1 MKFDIYFFSKKL
13 CTKFKFHEN
22 ITKGKGTLC
31 EDLCAFITVP
41 RLIILGI
48 RHVSE
53 KVVGKE
59 IKLSLYRPRWAPMGP
74 GD

>member
-1 MKFDIYFFSKKL
+1 M
-13 CTKFKFHEN
+13 
-22 ITKGKGTLC
+22 TKGKGTLC

-41 RLIILGI
+41 RLIILGM

-53 KVVGKE
+53 KE
-59 IKLSLYRPRWAPMGP
+59 IKLSLYRPRRAPMGP